1 MFLFILFLVYSSF
14 IFDIVM
20 IRNSYMHMFVKS
32 LIPYSSGLG
41 GRNCVGMVSRLYL
54 PTKTSYVPGH
64 VVDRGCDI
72 PVESYVVHSPN
83 VDLSRTRFQGRIH
96 YYVLDLHLEMFLM
109 CRWIIDYTID
119 DNIDARV
126 CKRLC
131 EYDIN

>member
-1 MFLFILFLVYSSF
+1 MFSNDSI
-14 IFDIVM
+14 
-20 IRNSYMHMFVKS
+20 HMFVRN
-32 LIPYSSGLG
+32 LIQYSSGLC
-41 GRNCVGMVSRLYL
+41 GRNCVSMVLRLYL
-54 PTKTSYVPGH
+54 PANAPYIPGH

-83 VDLSRTRFQGRIH
+83 VELSRTRFQGRIH
-96 YYVLDLHLEMFLM
+96 YSVLDLHLEMFRM

-131 EYDIN
+131 EYEMI